1 MWQNIY
7 ICWRHITM
15 HVVQMKHFFQTLS
28 NILRMLKQCFLSTS
42 RVVGAEQVLYGH
54 NNYPSLKCQSVSNL
68 QWATHVLKRRDRVN
82 NHRTIH
88 NNTLIIIFK
97 LKGTWKELKVT
108 FCSKAI
114 KMSYYPTEHYSYY
127 KRSLACGMVT
137 GGGIKVFLRKK
148 YCVRAS

>member
-42 RVVGAEQVLYGH
+42 RVVGAEQVLYGL
-54 NNYPSLKCQSVSNL
+54 PVSKVSISFKSPMSH
-68 QWATHVLKRRDRVN
+68 THVLKRRGRVN

-88 NNTLIIIFK
+88 NNKLIIIFK

-127 KRSLACGMVT
+127 KRSLACGMVS